1 MVEKG
6 WLELE
11 NVVLELLLLN
21 ESFKHDFLQNYK
33 LAQKNL
39 KGIMNEI
46 EKKSRLIFEKSFV
59 LFGRIKKEA
68 LAKVELK
75 TFLFRGQK

>member
-46 EKKSRLIFEKSFV
+46 EKKVDSF
-59 LFGRIKKEA
+59 LKNLLYF
-68 LAKVELK
+68 LAELK
-75 TFLFRGQK
+75 RKL